1 MKVTKHTQKPTGS
14 QIKRICMCMV
24 IYREIDKRV
33 NMHIN
38 SHVRHKELCLCCF
51 LTVSGPIKAIL
62 TF

>member
-1 MKVTKHTQKPTGS
+1 
-14 QIKRICMCMV
+14 MCMV

-38 SHVRHKELCLCCF
+38 SHVPHKELCLFCF

>member
-1 MKVTKHTQKPTGS
+1 
-14 QIKRICMCMV
+14 MV

-38 SHVRHKELCLCCF
+38 YSHVPHKELCLCCF